1 MFHCTPIMQIIYET
15 LDQTISYFFSYECTN
30 ISNFKLQYLCQ
41 DTCMISHMH
50 LISYFK
56 FLYLHDNLSYE
67 VATNLQILHVLR
79 INCHLE
85 DSFSFTIKCFAKN
98 FIRLLISYLHKKVK
112 LSQNSYSYIKERE
125 KNRKSISYKN
135 NK

>member
-1 MFHCTPIMQIIYET
+1 
-15 LDQTISYFFSYECTN
+15 
-30 ISNFKLQYLCQ
+30 
-41 DTCMISHMH
+41 MISHMH

-56 FLYLHDNLSYE
+56 FLYLRDNLSYE

-79 INCHLE
+79 IKCHLK

-112 LSQNSYSYIKERE
+112 LSQTVTYILKKEK
-125 KNRKSISYKN
+125 KNRKSISYKT